1 MEEFNHFFNRKV
13 FTYNESFNKNIFNG
27 VWNRILL
34 ELEQI
39 RAHSHFFQN
48 VLSAGL
54 VLLHHYK
61 INPSLISSHK
71 GFVINTGSIPIN
83 VQFISLVAGGY

>member
-13 FTYNESFNKNIFNG
+13 FTYNDSFNKNIFNG
-27 VWNRILL
+27 GLKQNS
-34 ELEQI
+34 I
-39 RAHSHFFQN
+39 RTKKWAHSHFFQN

-54 VLLHHYK
+54 SLLHHYK

-71 GFVINTGSIPIN
+71 GSVTNTRSSPIS
-83 VQFISLVAGGY
+83 VQFISPVAEGY